1 MKVGLVVDNPKR
13 DLKGLLILAKVLA
26 ERGFH
31 VYLVPMYNQVVDVLC
46 SEVDILVVNY
56 LRDNNLGFIEMC
68 HDRGIS
74 IVVMDTEGGI
84 LSEDGYDS
92 PDNWAKYI
100 HESGM
105 YNYVSGYLF
114 WGSKIYD
121 SFVKYSGISKDKL
134 YITGC
139 PRYDQCHAE
148 WETPGS
154 SRYSNHILVN
164 MNFSAVNP
172 RFNRNLNDEKKAF
185 ESVGWDEDYVDS
197 ICSELSG
204 TLPKLTSE
212 IKSIARQLPDNVF
225 VVRPHPF
232 EDEGYYHDA
241 FSEFSNVIVDAEGDV
256 FDAISSA
263 QAVLHLN
270 CGTAVDSLVA
280 GVPPISLE
288 YLNSSLMLSHA
299 PLPSKVSMHANSQE
313 ELIEMLRQPQ
323 LIYQQLVDRGVFDE
337 YIKGY
342 FHECDGN
349 AAYRVADGI
358 LEISKRAVIPG
369 RQKKSK
375 IHSILKVSAGFKQI
389 LIRLLY
395 FTLGSLSVEKVRAT
409 LQPGRREKNLRLE
422 RVVNDIPMPENN
434 ESFKIGFSVNS
445 VGFSNTTIRIV
456 QE

>member
-26 ERGFH
+26 ERGVH
-31 VYLVPMYNQVVDVLC
+31 VYLVPMYNQVVDALC
-46 SEVDILVVNY
+46 SEVDVLVVNY
-56 LRDNNLGFIEMC
+56 LRDNNRDFIAMC
-68 HDRGIS
+68 HGQGMS

-100 HESGM
+100 HETGM

-121 SFVKYSGISKDKL
+121 SFVKYSGIPKNKL
-134 YITGC
+134 YVTGC

-148 WETPGS
+148 WKSPAN
-154 SRYSNHILVN
+154 SRYSDHILVN

-172 RFNRNLNDEKKAF
+172 RFNKNLNDEKKAF
-185 ESVGWDEDYVDS
+185 ESVGWDEQYVES
-197 ICSELSG
+197 ICSELSYV
-204 TLPKLTSE
+204 LPQFTSE
-212 IKSIARQLPDNVF
+212 IKSIASQLPDKVF
-225 VVRPHPF
+225 IVRPHPF
-232 EDEGYYHDA
+232 EDEGYYHKA
-241 FSEFSNVIVDAEGDV
+241 FSALPNVVVDAEGDV

-288 YLNSSLMLSHA
+288 YLNNSLMLSHA
-299 PLPSKVSMHANSQE
+299 PLPSKVSMHANSQD
-313 ELIEMLRQPQ
+313 ELIEMLSQPQ
-323 LIYQQLVDRGVFDE
+323 LIYRQLIDRGVFDK

-349 AAYRVADGI
+349 AAYRVADA
-358 LEISKRAVIPG
+358 LLNISKRTVKPG
-369 RQKKSK
+369 RKKK
-375 IHSILKVSAGFKQI
+375 NKVFSILKVSAGFKQAF
-389 LIRLLY
+389 IRLLCL
-395 FTLGSLSVEKVRAT
+395 TLGSLTVEKVRVS
-409 LQPGRREKNLRLE
+409 LQPGRREKNLTLE
-422 RVVNDIPMPENN
+422 SVVNGIPVHENSEPFN
-434 ESFKIGFSVNS
+434 VSFSVNS
-445 VGFSNTTIRIV
+445 VGLSNTAIEII
-456 QE
+456 QK